1 MEGHQQLTIQLPLP
15 DAEFAKRY
23 ATRNHISV
31 SDLFDRFIQKLKWEE
46 ENPIDPGIK
55 ALEGILPPDT
65 DFDAERMEYFTR
77 KHLSGESN
85 D

>member
-1 MEGHQQLTIQLPLP
+1 MS
-15 DAEFAKRY
+15 
-23 ATRNHISV
+23 ISE
-31 SDLFDRFIQKLKWEE
+31 LFDNLIRMLMLEE

-65 DFDAERMEYFTR
+65 DFDAERMEYLTQ
-77 KHLSGESN
+77 KHLR